1 MPVLEP
7 PVTAHALTGA
17 FRPVTSAL
25 LAETYL
31 VPRAAPCDLETLLEG
46 TEGPWSESLKIAP
59 REATAAVARGLRALA
74 LATPQ
79 LSPGD
84 VQLAAL
90 DPDSRIARHLSA
102 LVTLWRDHPDV
113 LPDDLRVAAHVIASP
128 AEAALERL
136 ALVDPEPCA
145 FASPAERTLH
155 RVLRDHH
162 GLVPEQQRQ
171 EWHRRQVPL
180 LAGAP
185 GGSSLHRAQS
195 ALAGCAVAPGPLD
208 ETLAFFA
215 LRDMAEEARFAA
227 ARAQRLID
235 AGCAPQEIAL
245 LVPDEAD
252 YHAHLASA
260 FAALGVPLSGL
271 PRPPDRRDLA
281 GEALLHLLLCLQS
294 PAPAMALASLYVSP
308 LMPWPA
314 ATGDLLAREVMRG
327 RFDPRAVDALT
338 GRARRLFRLLRDGVA
353 PRSPALR
360 AALDEAT
367 ACLTDRPDHRD
378 DIAQIL
384 GRLPVLRALLAGEA
398 PPDWPQLFR
407 AAAPLPPVAPPAERF
422 VEGVGVF
429 TEAAL
434 PWRSARHLIALGMAG
449 TRWPRPV
456 PASALFL
463 DGELALLQRTTGL
476 AIETRG
482 ARLQRRLERLHRQLL
497 AATGTLTLLRPV
509 FGPDGSRKPPAAA
522 LSLIARTIGAE
533 GKGIEDSETLFVD
546 LRGLPPDR
554 WPCAHHRP
562 APLPAGPALPASG
575 VLHIGR
581 DLLRTRLED
590 DGRMRPQSPSRLEA
604 LLVSPLAWTLAEFG
618 AEPVTWAPETL
629 DVMLAGTLAHDVL
642 EHLFPKDQQLP
653 SPEAIAT
660 GTPDLLA
667 GAIRKR
673 APFLQRAIWAVEREG
688 LARDIR
694 TAALAWRDTL
704 AGLGAEVIDNELPL
718 AGEALGIRLRGR
730 ADCLLRLPDGALVI
744 VDHKKSGTARRRAR
758 MEAGWDLQLG
768 LYRAM
773 LLRPEATGAVLCEA
787 LRCSPQIGVAY
798 HLINDQGVL
807 LEGVNVPPGVATVME
822 GDISAAAI
830 DGLTRALAEVG
841 AGRVRLN
848 TEGDRAF
855 FEKTAKL
862 APYALDASPL
872 VARFLI
878 ADAEAAEGREPAD
891 A

>member
-533 GKGIEDSETLFVD
+533 GT
-546 LRGLPPDR
+546 
-554 WPCAHHRP
+554 
-562 APLPAGPALPASG
+562 LPAGPALPASG

-581 DLLRTRLED
+581 DLLRT
-590 DGRMRPQSPSRLEA
+590 RLEA

-653 SPEAIAT
+653 SPEAIAA

-667 GAIRKR
+667 RAIRKR

-787 LRCSPQIGVAY
+787 LRCSPRIGVAY

-878 ADAEAAEGREPAD
+878 ADAEAAEEREPAD